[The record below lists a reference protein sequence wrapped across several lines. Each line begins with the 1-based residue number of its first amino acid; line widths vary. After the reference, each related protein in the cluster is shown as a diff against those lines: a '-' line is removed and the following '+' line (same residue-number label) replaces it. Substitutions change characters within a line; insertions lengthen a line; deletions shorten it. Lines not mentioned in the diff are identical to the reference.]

1 MVFLQ
6 ENYTFAKNTIFNS
19 KLAKELPNAAREALQ
34 EPLGEPRA
42 PPGSLQT
49 INFSRQEAPK
59 RQPMNFFSPRRAPRA
74 APRGISKGF
83 RLEGRVREGPGGLW
97 GSILEPPGLHFGTP
111 GAPFWSLRAWI
122 SQVLESSLSKAKA
135 TLEQS

>member
-1 MVFLQ
+1 MSFC
-6 ENYTFAKNTIFNS
+6 
-19 KLAKELPNAAREALQ
+19 
-34 EPLGEPRA
+34 
-42 PPGSLQT
+42 
-49 INFSRQEAPK
+49 
-59 RQPMNFFSPRRAPRA
+59 SPRRGPRA

-83 RLEGRVREGPGGLW
+83 RIEARVREGPDGLR
-97 GSILEPPGLHFGTP
+97 GLILEPPGLHFGTP